1 MVFPRPMAIFIAIF
15 FVVVFLCT
23 FLFAL
28 YLGQTWIVSHLHDND
43 WDERFKDRIQIV
55 ANFVDDCARKIFKED
70 HVAVDA
76 WQTMVDEVESWLKD
90 EDFWTQVGTTVFRYF
105 GDVCLCGVY

>member
-1 MVFPRPMAIFIAIF
+1 MAIFIAIF

-90 EDFWTQVGTTVFRYF
+90 EDFEAPHVERKPLVASSLVER
-105 GDVCLCGVY
+105 